1 MINVPSTVHHTLI
14 PLCHCSSQ
22 FHHTLLSLSHCS
34 TTFYYHC
41 DSVLLFH
48 CSTIV
53 NCYVTLS
60 HFSTVVPH
68 FTVTVTPCHCS
79 ATLYYHCDT
88 SATFPPNFTITV
100 TLFHHN
106 LLLLWDRLCH
116 CSTVVPLFTVTA
128 TLCHSVPPH
137 FSISI
142 PLFHHILLSLWLC
155 ATWQGIVIGL
165 SPILGRP
172 LLIFH
177 CPDALACA
185 AVACVAGAWK

>member
-1 MINVPSTVHHTLI
+1 MISVPSTV
-14 PLCHCSSQ
+14 PP
-22 FHHTLLSLSHCS
+22 
-34 TTFYYHC
+34 
-41 DSVLLFH
+41 
-48 CSTIV
+48 
-53 NCYVTLS
+53 
-60 HFSTVVPH
+60 HFSTTMPLFQSVPPH
-68 FTVTVTPCHCS
+68 FTVTIPLFHHILLTVTLCYCFTVPPYLTVTWHCHTFPLLYH
-79 ATLYYHCDT
+79 TLLSPWLRAIVPPYHCDT

-100 TLFHHN
+100 TLFHHT

-137 FSISI
+137 FSITI

-185 AVACVAGAWK
+185 ADVI